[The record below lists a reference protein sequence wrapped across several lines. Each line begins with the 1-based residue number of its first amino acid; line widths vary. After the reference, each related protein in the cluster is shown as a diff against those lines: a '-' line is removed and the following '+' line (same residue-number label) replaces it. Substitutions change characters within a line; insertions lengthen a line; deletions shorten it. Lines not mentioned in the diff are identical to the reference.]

1 MLCASLSPRSGSPF
15 CSPAHSSRAPGF
27 QRLNGG
33 VCGASGTFSVSVE
46 WVPPRAI
53 CTYVRHSRVFEVR
66 HDAPYKDVAGALMAM
81 GLVLAI
87 SAFAAPPP
95 PGQNRAMGG

>member
-1 MLCASLSPRSGSPF
+1 MRVAVATLGLALLLAGPLV
-15 CSPAHSSRAPGF
+15 PGAWVWI